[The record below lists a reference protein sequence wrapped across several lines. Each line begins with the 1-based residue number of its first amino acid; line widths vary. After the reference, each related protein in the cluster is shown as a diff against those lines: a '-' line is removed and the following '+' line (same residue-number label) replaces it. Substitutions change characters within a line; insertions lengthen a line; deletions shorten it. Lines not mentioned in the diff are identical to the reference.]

1 MLKAHLPRIVMD
13 DKSLSFY
20 KILKEMGSAG
30 MDIVYQTEDTKRRR
44 FVALKLLPSELADSS
59 LRDNSFEHVEINIA
73 STDDRD
79 NLLALE
85 LVF

>member
-1 MLKAHLPRIVMD
+1 
-13 DKSLSFY
+13 
-20 KILKEMGSAG
+20 
-30 MDIVYQTEDTKRRR
+30 MDILYQAEDTKLGR

-73 STDDRD
+73 STNDRD
-79 NLLALE
+79 NFLALE

>member
-1 MLKAHLPRIVMD
+1 
-13 DKSLSFY
+13 
-20 KILKEMGSAG
+20 
-30 MDIVYQTEDTKRRR
+30 MDIVYQAENTELDR
-44 FVALKLLPSELADSS
+44 FVAQKRLSSELADVS

-79 NLLALE
+79 YFLALE